1 MKQSVNTNLQRAGH
15 LIGLFLLPCLGL
27 MCGATYAQTKPDAGS
42 LQQGIERE
50 AAREPSRKDGYI
62 GGSRAIGRVSDV
74 YLKVGSSV
82 FLTLDRAPE
91 TLRKSAERRVDVQFP
106 NLLANG
112 AGTAS
117 AFISDSQSSIG
128 VGDIVEIKFAH
139 KNSKEAVPYFPVNE
153 MTRVTEL
160 IARRDEMLAKDY
172 AQRIYARTG
181 QGAAGATQLS
191 SSPGTPPT
199 WLPQPAGAP
208 IDPRTGAMPV
218 ANQTAASASR

>member
-1 MKQSVNTNLQRAGH
+1 MNTNLQCAGH
-15 LIGLFLLPCLGL
+15 LIWMFLLLGLSL
-27 MCGATYAQTKPDAGS
+27 MCGATYAQTTPEAGS

-50 AAREPSRKDGYI
+50 AAGEPSRKDGYI
-62 GGSRAIGRVSDV
+62 GGSRATGRVSDV

-82 FLTLDRAPE
+82 FLTLDCAPE

-106 NLLANG
+106 DLLANG
-112 AGTAS
+112 AGAAS

-128 VGDIVEIKFAH
+128 IGDIVEIKFAH
-139 KNSKEAVPYFPVNE
+139 KSSKETVPYFPVKE
-153 MTRVTEL
+153 ITRVTEL

-172 AQRIYARTG
+172 AQRILARAG

-191 SSPGTPPT
+191 SSPGTRPT

-208 IDPRTGAMPV
+208 TDPRTGAMPA
-218 ANQTAASASR
+218 ANQTAANASR